1 MITYNDP
8 QETDISTLVGLLTIE
23 QKDSLLGVAYAPDS
37 YYNPIQNLSDDWVI
51 SVEEIAN
58 TSNPDTQWVKDL
70 PLIPYEPKPTP
81 EPFNI

>member
-8 QETDISTLVGLLTIE
+8 QETDISTLVGLMTIE

-37 YYNPIQNLSDDWVI
+37 FYNPIQDLSDNWVI

-58 TSNPDTQWVKDL
+58 TSNPDSQWVKDL
-70 PLIPYEPKPTP
+70 SLIPYKPKPTP
-81 EPFNI
+81 DFPI

>member
-23 QKDSLLGVAYAPDS
+23 QKDSLLGVAYAEDS
-37 YYNPIQNLSDDWVI
+37 FYNPIQDLNDDWII

-70 PLIPYEPKPTP
+70 PLIEYQPKPAP
-81 EPFNI
+81 PFPYA